1 MGNPVLPYFS
11 KGGFMSPTDQ
21 YRELDPWEQSKHYVL
36 SEKLHTDG
44 QELSF
49 GDEYPEFCHLGVKHV
64 HFSNGVVGN
73 KAELESLEG
82 VPVKLYNDNDFIMPV
97 AMFVANPSALVVD
110 EMGEQLLTVSKED
123 EEKLY
128 MENAELLKTKKDLI
142 GYAKEFG
149 IKLPNKQTIS
159 IKKML
164 EMLKEEA
171 TKKGLLE

>member
-1 MGNPVLPYFS
+1 
-11 KGGFMSPTDQ
+11 MSLTDQ

>member
-1 MGNPVLPYFS
+1 
-11 KGGFMSPTDQ
+11 MSLTDP

-36 SEKLHTDG
+36 SEKLQTDG
-44 QELSF
+44 HELVF

-73 KAELESLEG
+73 KEELDSLEG
-82 VPVKLYNDNDFIMPV
+82 TPIKLYNDNDFLMPV

-123 EEKLY
+123 EHKFY

-149 IKLPNKQTIS
+149 ITLPNKQTVS

-164 EMLKEEA
+164 EILEKEA
-171 TKKGLLE
+171 TKKGLLD

>member
-1 MGNPVLPYFS
+1 
-11 KGGFMSPTDQ
+11 MSLTDQ

-49 GDEYPEFCHLGVKHV
+49 GDEYPEFCHLGIKHV

-73 KAELESLEG
+73 KAELESLDG

-159 IKKML
+159 IKNML

>member
-11 KGGFMSPTDQ
+11 KGGFMSLTDQ

>member
-11 KGGFMSPTDQ
+11 KGGFMSLTDQ

-44 QELSF
+44 QELRF

>member
-1 MGNPVLPYFS
+1 
-11 KGGFMSPTDQ
+11 MSLTDQ

-73 KAELESLEG
+73 KAELESLDG

-97 AMFVANPSALVVD
+97 ALFVW
-110 EMGEQLLTVSKED
+110 
-123 EEKLY
+123 
-128 MENAELLKTKKDLI
+128 
-142 GYAKEFG
+142 
-149 IKLPNKQTIS
+149 
-159 IKKML
+159 
-164 EMLKEEA
+164 
-171 TKKGLLE
+171 